1 MTNTQYSLG
10 GAQRRNVLLSFGL
23 GAALVLGIYL
33 VLGFWPFGD
42 GTMLTGDLNGQ
53 YVAYLAD
60 LKGRL
65 AEGGFFY
72 SFSKLCGGSTLGL
85 FAYYM
90 ASPFNLLILLAP
102 VRMIPQMVQLM
113 FLLRVACTGA
123 AFCFFIQKHFN
134 SASPLLPFLS
144 QGYALCAYCV
154 VYSQN
159 VIWMDVVLLAPLVL
173 WAVERLV
180 DTGRHWPLFWLVF
193 ACILLNFYTAWE
205 VCLFSVLYF
214 FWYWATSPR
223 RVAGGD

>member
-159 VIWMDVVLLAPLVL
+159 VIWMDVVLLAP
-173 WAVERLV
+173 AAASIDQYIRAKGE
-180 DTGRHWPLFWLVF
+180 
-193 ACILLNFYTAWE
+193 
-205 VCLFSVLYF
+205 
-214 FWYWATSPR
+214 
-223 RVAGGD
+223 